1 MISDLR
7 SKIERLISLYEREKQ
22 RGDELASQLEA
33 SRAEIADKKQQI
45 TELKSQI
52 DHYKLAGAFTSSE
65 DVQASKER
73 LNKLIRDI
81 DKCIKLIEK

>member
-65 DVQASKER
+65 DVQASEER

-81 DKCIKLIEK
+81 DKCIKLLAN

>member
-33 SRAEIADKKQQI
+33 SRAEMADKKQQI

-81 DKCIKLIEK
+81 DKCIKLLAN

>member
-1 MISDLR
+1 MIPDLR

-81 DKCIKLIEK
+81 DKCIKLLAN

>member
-1 MISDLR
+1 MIPDLR

-22 RGDELASQLEA
+22 RADLLAAELSASK
-33 SRAEIADKKQQI
+33 AEIADKKQQI

-81 DKCIKLIEK
+81 DKCIKLLAN

>member
-52 DHYKLAGAFTSSE
+52 DHYKLAGAFTGTE
-65 DVQASKER
+65 DVQASRER

-81 DKCIKLIEK
+81 DRCIKLLAN

>member
-52 DHYKLAGAFTSSE
+52 DHYKLAGAFTGTE

-81 DKCIKLIEK
+81 DKCIKLLAN

>member
-65 DVQASKER
+65 DVQTSKER

-81 DKCIKLIEK
+81 DKCIKLLAN

>member
-7 SKIERLISLYEREKQ
+7 SKIERMISLYEREKQ

-81 DKCIKLIEK
+81 DKCIKLLAN

>member
-45 TELKSQI
+45 PELKSQI

-81 DKCIKLIEK
+81 DKCIKLLAN

>member
-81 DKCIKLIEK
+81 DKCIKLLAN

>member
-81 DKCIKLIEK
+81 DKCIKLLSD

>member
-73 LNKLIRDI
+73 LNKLIMDI
-81 DKCIKLIEK
+81 DKCIKLLAN

>member
-81 DKCIKLIEK
+81 DKCIKLVAD

>member
-73 LNKLIRDI
+73 RNKLIRDI
-81 DKCIKLIEK
+81 DKCIKLLAN

>member
-1 MISDLR
+1 MIPDLR

-33 SRAEIADKKQQI
+33 SKAEIADKKQQI

-81 DKCIKLIEK
+81 DKCIKLLAN

>member
-1 MISDLR
+1 MIPDLR

-22 RGDELASQLEA
+22 RADLLAAELAA
-33 SRAEIADKKQQI
+33 SRSEIADKKQQI

-52 DHYKLAGAFTSSE
+52 DHYKLQAVFTSGP
-65 DVQASKER
+65 DTQASKDTLDR
-73 LNKLIRDI
+73 LIRDI

>member
-7 SKIERLISLYEREKQ
+7 SQIERLISLYEREKQ

-45 TELKSQI
+45 TDLKSQI

-81 DKCIKLIEK
+81 DKCIKLLAN

>member
-7 SKIERLISLYEREKQ
+7 SKKERLISLYEREKQ

-81 DKCIKLIEK
+81 DKCIKLLAN

>member
-45 TELKSQI
+45 TELNSQI
-52 DHYKLAGAFTSSE
+52 DHYKLAGAFTGSE

-81 DKCIKLIEK
+81 DKCIKLLAN

>member
-81 DKCIKLIEK
+81 DKCIKLLSN

>member
-65 DVQASKER
+65 VVQASKER

-81 DKCIKLIEK
+81 DKCIKLLAN

>member
-81 DKCIKLIEK
+81 DNCIKLLAN

>member
-22 RGDELASQLEA
+22 RGDELVSQLEA

-81 DKCIKLIEK
+81 DKCIKLLAN

>member
-33 SRAEIADKKQQI
+33 SMAEIADKKQQI

-52 DHYKLAGAFTSSE
+52 DHYKLAGAVTSSE

-73 LNKLIRDI
+73 LNKLISDI
-81 DKCIKLIEK
+81 DKCIKLLAN

>member
-7 SKIERLISLYEREKQ
+7 SKIGRLISLYEREKQ

-52 DHYKLAGAFTSSE
+52 DHYKLAGAFTGTE
-65 DVQASKER
+65 DVQASRER
-73 LNKLIRDI
+73 FPSGAPTLAV
-81 DKCIKLIEK
+81 

>member
-7 SKIERLISLYEREKQ
+7 IKIERLISLYEREKQ

-81 DKCIKLIEK
+81 DKCIKLLAN

>member
-33 SRAEIADKKQQI
+33 SKAEIADKKQQI

-81 DKCIKLIEK
+81 DKCIKLLAN

>member
-52 DHYKLAGAFTSSE
+52 DHYKLAGAFTGTE
-65 DVQASKER
+65 DVQASRER

-81 DKCIKLIEK
+81 DKCIKLLSD

>member
-52 DHYKLAGAFTSSE
+52 DHYKLAGAFTGTE
-65 DVQASKER
+65 DVQASRER

-81 DKCIKLIEK
+81 DKCIKLLAN

>member
-1 MISDLR
+1 MIPDLR

-22 RGDELASQLEA
+22 RADLLAAELAAARSEM
-33 SRAEIADKKQQI
+33 AEKKQQI

-81 DKCIKLIEK
+81 DKCIKLLAN

>member
-65 DVQASKER
+65 EVQASKER

-81 DKCIKLIEK
+81 DKCIKLLAN

>member
-52 DHYKLAGAFTSSE
+52 DHYNLAGAFTSSE

-81 DKCIKLIEK
+81 DKCIKLLAN

>member
-22 RGDELASQLEA
+22 RADELAAQLEA
-33 SRAEIADKKQQI
+33 SKAEIADKKHQI
-45 TELKSQI
+45 TELNSQI
-52 DHYKLAGAFTSSE
+52 DHYKLAGAFTGSE

-73 LNKLIRDI
+73 LNKLIREI
-81 DKCIKLIEK
+81 DKCIKLLAN

>member
-65 DVQASKER
+65 DLQASKER

-81 DKCIKLIEK
+81 DKCIKLLAN

>member
-1 MISDLR
+1 MIFDLR

-81 DKCIKLIEK
+81 DKCIKLLAN

>member
-1 MISDLR
+1 MIPDLR

-52 DHYKLAGAFTSSE
+52 DHYKLAGAFTGTE
-65 DVQASKER
+65 DVQASRER

-81 DKCIKLIEK
+81 DKCIKLLSD

>member
-73 LNKLIRDI
+73 LNKLIREI
-81 DKCIKLIEK
+81 DKCIKLLAN